1 MLINSHGQLKKLTSG
16 YGVSFFNL
24 YTIWGWF
31 FVWGFTYCFSCGILY
46 VVGESGYSSTICG

>member
-1 MLINSHGQLKKLTSG
+1 MVLAFLIYIQN
-16 YGVSFFNL
+16 
-24 YTIWGWF
+24 WGWF